1 MGHQNFCQTQVF
13 VQVLKTRSYFV
24 SPLSQE
30 QEEQE
35 QEEQPPQICLRK
47 KHTIGL
53 KFSTD
58 T

>member
-35 QEEQPPQICLRK
+35 QEEQPPSKASK
-47 KHTIGL
+47 KMLTTVRNL
-53 KFSTD
+53 D